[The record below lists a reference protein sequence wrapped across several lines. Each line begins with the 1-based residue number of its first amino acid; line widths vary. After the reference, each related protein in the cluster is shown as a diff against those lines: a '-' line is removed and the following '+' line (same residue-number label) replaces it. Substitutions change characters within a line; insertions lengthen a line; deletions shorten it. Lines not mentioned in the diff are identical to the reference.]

1 MCGCL
6 GARSGEWLVQVKGL
20 LQGEMEDCVFY
31 VQRLRHT
38 LAKSTEEEKGHQ
50 DLTRTGYLKAR

>member
-1 MCGCL
+1 M
-6 GARSGEWLVQVKGL
+6 

-38 LAKSTEEEKGHQ
+38 LAKSTEEEEKGHQ